1 MLKIRLLAA
10 TLLLTLGCS
19 RQPDQPKT
27 IVDSLVD
34 DRLVNVPA
42 PPMNTGVKYI
52 QTFVAP
58 HDNLFKVEVYAATF
72 KKQIPSGNLRF
83 HLRDSLAATKDLA
96 SGVVPLSQIGDNTH
110 VPFEFTP
117 IAASAGKPYALVLDV
132 GNMPPGFLITL
143 WLTPQ
148 DTYFQGSFYMNGQLQ
163 PGDTALRVYSIVR

>member
-1 MLKIRLLAA
+1 MLKIGFATVSLLLAV
-10 TLLLTLGCS
+10 GCS
-19 RQPDQPKT
+19 NQVAQPKI

-34 DRLVNVPA
+34 DKFVNVPA

-58 HDNLFKVEVYAATF
+58 HDNLFKIEVYAATF
-72 KKQIPSGNLRF
+72 KKQIPSGNLLF
-83 HLRDSLAATKDLA
+83 HLRDSLSATKDLA
-96 SGVVPLSQIGDNTH
+96 SAAVPLSKIGDNSH

-117 IAASAGKPYALVLDV
+117 IEGSAGKSYTLVLDV
-132 GNMPPGFLITL
+132 DSMPPGFLITL

-148 DTYFQGSFYMNGQLQ
+148 DTYPQGSFYMNGQLQ